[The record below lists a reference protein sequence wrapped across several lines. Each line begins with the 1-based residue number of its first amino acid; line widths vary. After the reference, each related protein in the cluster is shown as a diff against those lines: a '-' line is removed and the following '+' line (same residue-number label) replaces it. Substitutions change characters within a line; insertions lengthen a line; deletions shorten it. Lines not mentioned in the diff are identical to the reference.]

1 MDELTMW
8 AMFWGLWLAFWFLLH
23 RYRADLE
30 RLGEVETRLIRQEGE
45 IRLARKQKARINM
58 AEYQKIQLEK
68 RVRELEYELKERFEV
83 RNAN

>member
-30 RLGEVETRLIRQEGE
+30 RLGEVETRLIRQE
-45 IRLARKQKARINM
+45 